1 MLHVDPLSSFVVG
14 TGKILD
20 RHGPAMQI
28 QDVHGCLDVA
38 GYSRMSFI
46 FLSRFVVS
54 DGVERC
60 PSCLL

>member
-46 FLSRFVVS
+46 F
-54 DGVERC
+54 C
-60 PSCLL
+60 PVL

>member
-28 QDVHGCLDVA
+28 QDVHGCLDVP
-38 GYSRMSFI
+38 GYSRMSFNY
-46 FLSRFVVS
+46 FVPFCS
-54 DGVERC
+54 E
-60 PSCLL
+60 